1 MHQKFLPAV
10 LAVLFCAAGA
20 EAQSLE
26 LAGAVNTGLKASY
39 QNGTVSFWSNAQ
51 NTSVVGDTPVL
62 GTYGGLTATVTS
74 PYYGATINA
83 SLSGN
88 ASSSLSNAY
97 GWYRPLDWM
106 TISAGTSNA
115 NPFSSV
121 DNGSEAKSF
130 AGPGVAAMVDLSPL
144 QFGGVVASQAGGT
157 GKSPNLALTGAVR
170 VALPGLVTFNGT
182 LGTSETIWL
191 DWYHASVA
199 LNAIP
204 GLVINGGYS
213 AQGIDGAYTD
223 SGNGG
228 IAFALTPE
236 VTVGAYGV
244 YIGPFTKTPYWDFN
258 GGLSWA
264 IAQGLSLTAK
274 FSGESRTN
282 PNSTGSLA
290 FTYQPYQKVS
300 VTMEMD
306 YATNPTN
313 AAIALPLTS
322 ANIDFTFSL

>member
-1 MHQKFLPAV
+1 MHQKFLRAF
-10 LAVLFCAAGA
+10 LALLCCAAGV

-26 LAGAVNTGLKASY
+26 LAGVVNTGLKASY

-51 NTSVVGDTPVL
+51 NTAVVGDTPVL
-62 GTYGGLTATVTS
+62 GTYGGITATVAT

-83 SLSGN
+83 ALSGN
-88 ASSSLSNAY
+88 ASSTLSNSY

-130 AGPGVAAMVDLSPL
+130 GSPGVAAMIDLSPL

-157 GKSPNLALTGAVR
+157 GKSPNLAMTGAAR
-170 VALPGLVTFNGT
+170 IGLPGILTFNGT
-182 LGTSETIWL
+182 LGTTETIWL
-191 DWYHASVA
+191 DWYHASLA
-199 LNAIP
+199 LAAIP
-204 GLVINGGYS
+204 GVVINGGYS
-213 AQGIDGAYTD
+213 AQGIAGAYSD
-223 SGNGG
+223 SGNVGM
-228 IAFALTPE
+228 AFALTPE

-244 YIGPFTKTPYWDFN
+244 YVGPFTTAPYWDFN
-258 GGLSWA
+258 GGLNWT
-264 IAQGLSLTAK
+264 IAQGLALVAK
-274 FSGESRTN
+274 FSGESRAN

-322 ANIDFTFSL
+322 ANVDFTFGL